1 MTGRHPGSEAAAA
14 AKPVI
19 VVTGTSGA
27 GKGTIERSLL
37 ARMPELE
44 LAVSATTRERRPG
57 ERDGREYWFLS
68 EDEFERLVR
77 EGAFLEHVTHAWGAR
92 AGTLLSEIDR
102 IQEEGR
108 VPLLDLETEGALRVH
123 DKVRGAVTIFVK
135 APSFAELERRLR
147 ERATE
152 SAGEIGLRLDVARR
166 QLDLANRFDRV
177 VVNDELERAV
187 DEVEEIVR
195 RALDGAGTMARP

>member
-1 MTGRHPGSEAAAA
+1 MASSTGS
-14 AKPVI
+14 PVI

-27 GKGTIERSLL
+27 GKGTIEKALL

-44 LAVSATTRERRPG
+44 LAVSATTRERRPA
-57 ERDGREYWFLS
+57 ERNGCEYWFLT
-68 EDEFERLVR
+68 DEQFERLVR

-102 IQEEGR
+102 IREEGR
-108 VPLLDLETEGALRVH
+108 VPLLDLETEGALRVQ
-123 DKVRGAVTIFVK
+123 DEVPGAVTIFVK

-152 SAGEIGLRLDVARR
+152 SAGEIGVRLDVARG
-166 QLDLANRFDRV
+166 QLALEDRFDHV
-177 VVNDELERAV
+177 IVNDELERAV
-187 DEVEEIVR
+187 SKVEEIVR

>member
-1 MTGRHPGSEAAAA
+1 VSPDTVSR
-14 AKPVI
+14 PVI

-27 GKGTIERSLL
+27 GKGTIEKALL

-57 ERDGREYWFLS
+57 EQDGREYWFLTD
-68 EDEFERLVR
+68 DEFERRVR

-102 IQEEGR
+102 IQEEGK

-123 DKVRGAVTIFVK
+123 DDVAGAVTIFVK

-152 SAGEIGLRLDVARR
+152 SAGEIGVRLDVARH
-166 QLDLANRFDRV
+166 QLDLADRFDHV
-177 VVNDELERAV
+177 IVNDELGRAV
-187 DEVEEIVR
+187 EEVEGIVR

>member
-1 MTGRHPGSEAAAA
+1 
-14 AKPVI
+14 
-19 VVTGTSGA
+19 
-27 GKGTIERSLL
+27 
-37 ARMPELE
+37 MPELE
-44 LAVSATTRERRPG
+44 LAVSATTRDRRPG
-57 ERDGREYWFLS
+57 ELDGREYWFLS
-68 EDEFERLVR
+68 AEEFERLVS
-77 EGAFLEHVTHAWGAR
+77 EGAFLEYVNHAWGAR

-102 IQEEGR
+102 IREEGR

-123 DKVRGAVTIFVK
+123 HKVPGAMTIFVK

-152 SAGEIGLRLDVARR
+152 SAGEIGVRLDVARR
-166 QLDLANRFDRV
+166 QLELENRFDRV

-195 RALDGAGTMARP
+195 RVLDGAGTMARP